1 VDRNIR
7 FVLYKSKHRFFP
19 FIDIYFK
26 GKHIGIGKLSV
37 LLLLY
42 KKEVNL
48 TADLFMNIYEHA
60 IKSVDI
66 KLCYQVTYF

>member
-1 VDRNIR
+1 MVAKKTKVYRSN
-7 FVLYKSKHRFFP
+7 L
-19 FIDIYFK
+19 
-26 GKHIGIGKLSV
+26 LSV
-37 LLLLY
+37 LLLLLY